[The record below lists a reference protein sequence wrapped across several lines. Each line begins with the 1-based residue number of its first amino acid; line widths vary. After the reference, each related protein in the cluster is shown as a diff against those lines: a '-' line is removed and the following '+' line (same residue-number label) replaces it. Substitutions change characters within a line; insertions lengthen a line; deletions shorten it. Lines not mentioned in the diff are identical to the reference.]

1 MTQDE
6 HWALW
11 RRDPRATPFQ
21 SPAWIGPWRRHLA
34 RSTQVDVAAWI
45 DGRLVALLPMAVWDH
60 DGRRRLFPAGAGV
73 TDYCDALVDP
83 APGAIAALW
92 AALAAEAWDELWLP
106 DLRAD
111 SPLLGPLP
119 AGWSAEDEATET
131 CPVLPLPQGE
141 LYPNLS
147 KTQRRKVV
155 HDRHRA
161 DRLGGVTVALAEP
174 PQIDEALDAL
184 FALHA
189 ARWAAEGQAGVLA
202 DPAVQA
208 FHREAAPALAA
219 AGLLRMP
226 VVRHEGRIVSVLLAM
241 TDGARGMSY
250 IIGSD
255 FAPGQSYGTLAFA
268 AAIEAAHA
276 EGKGAYHFLRGEEG
290 YKYQWGA
297 APTRTWRRL
306 IRR

>member
-1 MTQDE
+1 MTEDE

-11 RRDPRATPFQ
+11 HADPRATPFQ
-21 SPAWIGPWRRHLA
+21 SPAWIGAWRRHLA
-34 RSTQVDVAAWI
+34 RSEQI
-45 DGRLVALLPMAVWDH
+45 DIEARTGGRLLATLPMAVWQH

-73 TDYCDALVDP
+73 TDYCDALIE
-83 APGAIAALW
+83 PGQREALW
-92 AALAAEAWDELWLP
+92 AALAEADWDELWLP
-106 DLRAD
+106 DLRAS

-119 AGWSAEDEATET
+119 AGWTADDEETET
-131 CPVLPLPQGE
+131 CPVLNLPPGQ

-161 DRLGGVTVALAEP
+161 ERLGGVTVALARPDE
-174 PQIDEALDAL
+174 IDEALDAL

-189 ARWAAEGQAGVLA
+189 ARWEAEGQAGVLA
-202 DPAVQA
+202 DAGVQA
-208 FHREAAPALAA
+208 FHRDAAPALSA

-226 VVRHEGRIVSVLLAM
+226 VVRHNGRIVSVLLAF
-241 TDGARGMSY
+241 TDDARGMSY

-268 AAIEAAHA
+268 AAIEAAHG
-276 EGKGAYHFLRGEEG
+276 EGKGEYHFLRGEET

-297 APTRTWRRL
+297 QSTRTWRRL